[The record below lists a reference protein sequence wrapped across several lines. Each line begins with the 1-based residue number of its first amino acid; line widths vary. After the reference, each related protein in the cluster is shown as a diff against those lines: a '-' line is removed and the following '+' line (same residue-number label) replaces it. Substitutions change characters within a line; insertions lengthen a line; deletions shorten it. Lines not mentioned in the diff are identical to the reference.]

1 MTSAG
6 RLALTAALILAA
18 GTALAQEAPPAERP
32 PARPEAS
39 EAEVSE
45 AEAAPP
51 SEDAAE
57 AEEPLPPED
66 ELIGPPAPPAWFL
79 LAGSDADH
87 AACLSALRRSGAAF
101 TEPPAITEAETR
113 DCGIARPVQ
122 VTRLLRGV
130 DLPDAPVLR
139 CQTAV
144 ALAGWT
150 RDFLV
155 PAARAALPDAPLT
168 ALRTGPGYVCRD
180 RVGTGDADPPPSEH
194 ALGNAIDVMSFEL
207 EGREPLPVRPRA
219 EDGDADAAFQ
229 RAAQATGCLFFTT
242 VLGPGSNAA
251 HDDHL
256 HLDLSQR
263 SSGWRVCD

>member
-1 MTSAG
+1 MTRLG
-6 RLALTAALILAA
+6 RLSLTAALILAGA
-18 GTALAQEAPPAERP
+18 TALAQEAPPTERP
-32 PARPEAS
+32 PARPEII
-39 EAEVSE
+39 EAEPE
-45 AEAAPP
+45 PPAAD
-51 SEDAAE
+51 DAAD
-57 AEEPLPPED
+57 AEEPAPQEG
-66 ELIGPPAPPAWFL
+66 ELIGPPAPPAWFTI
-79 LAGSDADH
+79 AGSDADH
-87 AACLSALRRSGAAF
+87 AACLSLLRRGGATF
-101 TEPPAITEAETR
+101 TEPSPIAEAEAW

-130 DLPDAPVLR
+130 ELPDAPILR
-139 CQTAV
+139 CQTAL

-155 PAARAALPDAPLT
+155 PAARAVSDDAPLT